1 MKIIDAEWNEGLS
14 YKPYNLAIIKFIWR
28 VAVKILRVNMKE
40 ANVQWEPVPQEY
52 EQLGGRA
59 LIAKLL
65 LNEIPPA
72 CDALGPHNK
81 LIFTPGLLGG
91 AIVPTA
97 GRLSI
102 GGKSPL
108 TGGIKEANAGGNA
121 GDTLGKFG
129 IKAIVVE
136 DQPKKKEFYILVVDG
151 DAAELI
157 PAGDIRLIGTYAT
170 ADRLQE
176 RFGADATVICIGQ
189 AGEYL
194 MSGAGISA
202 TGERDQRSN
211 HAARGGLGAV
221 MGSKGL
227 KAVVIKKALGKAVKM
242 HDDKLFRTA
251 SKTFAQELI
260 TSPKLG
266 VKGSQHIY
274 GTASIVGAVNEM
286 GSLPTRNFSDGQFE
300 HAAELRGEKLRELIL
315 AREGKVG
322 TRCMPG
328 CVIACRNLFNDASGK
343 PVVGSIQYETIGLVG
358 SNLGLGTL
366 DDVATLNFMCNDFG
380 LDTIETG
387 AALGVACEAGLA
399 KFGDI
404 AGIVGLLKQ
413 VGEGTVLG
421 RMIGCGAST
430 TGKVLG
436 IRRVP
441 SALGQAM
448 PGYDPRSLKGNGVTY
463 ATSPQGADH
472 TAGNAFGAR
481 LEVPPLGVAGQKE
494 LSLKLQIIAAML
506 DSTGLCLFARPP
518 ILSKPQLMLDM
529 INGIYGW
536 GWTLEDYDRFNRE
549 VLRTELEF
557 NRQAG
562 ITKQD
567 YRIPEYM
574 CEEPLPP
581 HNVVFDV
588 PDSDLDSL
596 FDTL

>member
-1 MKIIDAEWNEGLS
+1 MPEAPAEIRWVNWESRRSLLKIS
-14 YKPYNLAIIKFIWR
+14 RKPK
-28 VAVKILRVNMKE
+28 
-40 ANVQWEPVPQEY
+40 Q
-52 EQLGGRA
+52 
-59 LIAKLL
+59 
-65 LNEIPPA
+65 
-72 CDALGPHNK
+72 
-81 LIFTPGLLGG
+81 
-91 AIVPTA
+91 
-97 GRLSI
+97 
-102 GGKSPL
+102 
-108 TGGIKEANAGGNA
+108 
-121 GDTLGKFG
+121 
-129 IKAIVVE
+129 
-136 DQPKKKEFYILVVDG
+136 FYILVLDG
-151 DAAELI
+151 ESAELV
-157 PAGDIRLIGTYAT
+157 PAGDVVGLGTYAT

-176 RFGADATVICIGQ
+176 RFGADATIICIGQ

-194 MSGAGISA
+194 MTGAGIST

-227 KAVVIKKALGKAVKM
+227 KAVVIRKPVGKAVKM
-242 HDDKLFRTA
+242 VDEALFRTA
-251 SKTFAQELI
+251 AKAFAQKLI
-260 TSPKLG
+260 NDPKLG
-266 VKGSQHIY
+266 TKGSQHLY

-286 GSLPTRNFSDGQFE
+286 GSLPTRNFSEGKFE
-300 HAAELRGEKLRELIL
+300 HSAELRGEKLRELIL

-328 CVIACRNLFNDASGK
+328 CVIACRNLFADESGK
-343 PVVGSIQYETIGLVG
+343 PVVGTIQYETIALVG

-366 DDVATLNFMCNDFG
+366 DDVATLNYMCNDFG

-387 AALGVACEAGLA
+387 AALGVALEAGLA

-404 AGIVGLLKQ
+404 KGIVGLLKQ

-421 RMIGCGAST
+421 RMIGCGASE
-430 TGKVLG
+430 TGRVLG

-441 SALGQAM
+441 TCLGQAM
-448 PGYDPRSLKGNGVTY
+448 PGYDPRTLKGNGVTY

-481 LEVPPLGVAGQKE
+481 NEVPPLGTEGQKE

-518 ILSKPQLMLDM
+518 IIANPQLMIDM

-536 GWTLEDYDRFNRE
+536 GWTLADYDRFNRD

-557 NRQAG
+557 NRRAG
-562 ITKQD
+562 ITKND
-567 YRIPEYM
+567 YKIPEYM
-574 CEEPLPP
+574 REEPLPP
-581 HNVVFDV
+581 HNAVFDV
-588 PDSDLDSL
+588 PDSDLETV

>member
-1 MKIIDAEWNEGLS
+1 M
-14 YKPYNLAIIKFIWR
+14 
-28 VAVKILRVNMKE
+28 LRVNMKE
-40 ANVQWEPVPQEY
+40 AAIRWEPVPPEY

-91 AIVPTA
+91 ALVATA
-97 GRLSI
+97 GRLSV
-102 GGKSPL
+102 GAKSPL
-108 TGGIKEANAGGNA
+108 TGGIKEANAGGIA
-121 GDTLGKFG
+121 GDTLGKLG
-129 IKAIVVE
+129 IKAIVFE
-136 DQPKKKEFYILVVDG
+136 DQPKEKKFYILVLSG
-151 DAAELI
+151 DSAELL
-157 PAGDIRLIGTYAT
+157 PADDLLTTGTYAT
-170 ADRLQE
+170 TDRLQA
-176 RFGADATVICIGQ
+176 RFGADSSVTCIGQ

-194 MSGAGISA
+194 LSGAGIST

-227 KAVVIKKALGKAVKM
+227 KAVVIKKALGKAIKL
-242 HDDKLFRTA
+242 HNEELFRTA
-251 SKTFAQELI
+251 AKAYAQKLI
-260 TSPKLG
+260 NDPKLG
-266 VKGSQHIY
+266 TKGSQHLY

-286 GSLPTRNFSDGQFE
+286 GSFPTRNFSEGKFE
-300 HAAELRGEKLRELIL
+300 HAAELRGEKLRELVL

-328 CVIACRNLFNDASGK
+328 CVIACRNLFADESGK
-343 PVVGSIQYETIGLVG
+343 PVVGTIQYETVALVG
-358 SNLGLGTL
+358 SNLGLGKL
-366 DDVATLNFMCNDFG
+366 DDVATLNYMCNDFG
-380 LDTIETG
+380 LDTIEAG
-387 AALGVACEAGLA
+387 AALGVALEAGLA
-399 KFGDI
+399 KFGDLD
-404 AGIVGLLKQ
+404 GIVGLLKQ
-413 VGEGTVLG
+413 VGEGTPLG
-421 RMIGCGAST
+421 RILGCGAAT
-430 TGKVLG
+430 TGRVLG

-441 SALGQAM
+441 AALGQAM
-448 PGYDPRSLKGNGVTY
+448 PGYDPRTLKGNGVTY

-481 LEVPPLGVAGQKE
+481 NEVPPLGTAGQKE
-494 LSLKLQIIAAML
+494 LSLRLQIIAAML

-518 ILSKPQLMLDM
+518 IIANPQLMLDM

-536 GWTLEDYDRFNRE
+536 GWTLADYDRFNRD

-557 NRQAG
+557 NKRAG

-574 CEEPLPP
+574 REEPLPP
-581 HNVVFDV
+581 HNAVFDV
-588 PDSDLDSL
+588 PDSDLDSVFEAL
-596 FDTL
+596 

>member
-1 MKIIDAEWNEGLS
+1 M
-14 YKPYNLAIIKFIWR
+14 
-28 VAVKILRVNMKE
+28 LRVDMKE
-40 ANVQWEPVPQEY
+40 AQIRWEPVPQEY
-52 EQLGGRA
+52 ERVGGRA

-91 AIVPTA
+91 ASVATA
-97 GRLSI
+97 GRLSV
-102 GGKSPL
+102 GAKSPL
-108 TGGIKEANAGGNA
+108 TRGIKEANAGGTS
-121 GDTLGKFG
+121 GDALGKLG

-136 DQPKKKEFYILVVDG
+136 NQPQAKQFCILIIDGESVD
-151 DAAELI
+151 LI
-157 PAGDIRLIGTYAT
+157 PAGDIVGLGTYAT

-176 RFGADATVICIGQ
+176 RYGADATIICIGQ
-189 AGEYL
+189 AGEFL
-194 MSGAGISA
+194 MTGAGIST
-202 TGERDQRSN
+202 TGDRDQRSN

-227 KAVVIKKALGKAVKM
+227 KAVVIRKVVGKAVKM
-242 HDDKLFRTA
+242 VDEALFRAA
-251 SKTFAQELI
+251 SKAFAQKLI
-260 TSPKLG
+260 NDPKLG
-266 VKGSQHIY
+266 TKGSQHLY

-286 GSLPTRNFSDGQFE
+286 GSLPTRNFSEGKFE
-300 HAAELRGEKLRELIL
+300 HAAGLRGEKLRELIL
-315 AREGKVG
+315 AREGKIG

-328 CVIACRNLFNDASGK
+328 CVIACRNLFADEGGK
-343 PVVGSIQYETIGLVG
+343 PVVGSIQYETIALVG
-358 SNLGLGTL
+358 SNLGLGEL
-366 DDVATLNFMCNDFG
+366 DDVATLNYMCNDFG

-387 AALGVACEAGLA
+387 AALGVALEAGLA

-404 AGIVGLLKQ
+404 DAIVGILKQ
-413 VGEGTVLG
+413 VAEGTVLG
-421 RMIGCGAST
+421 RVIGCGASE
-430 TGKVLG
+430 TGRVLG

-441 SALGQAM
+441 TCLSQAM
-448 PGYDPRSLKGNGVTY
+448 PGYDPRTLKGNGVTY

-481 LEVPPLGVAGQKE
+481 NEVPPLGIEGQKA
-494 LSLKLQIIAAML
+494 LSLRLQIIAAML

-518 ILSKPQLMLDM
+518 IIANPQLMIDM

-536 GWTLEDYDRFNRE
+536 GWTLADYDRFNRD

-562 ITKQD
+562 ITKND
-567 YRIPEYM
+567 YKIPEYM
-574 CEEPLPP
+574 REEPLPP
-581 HNVVFDV
+581 HNTVFDV
-588 PDSDLDSL
+588 PDSDLETV

>member
-1 MKIIDAEWNEGLS
+1 M
-14 YKPYNLAIIKFIWR
+14 
-28 VAVKILRVNMKE
+28 KILRIDMKDSQ
-40 ANVQWEPVPQEY
+40 VRWEPVPKEY

-65 LNEIPPA
+65 LNEVPPA

-81 LIFTPGLLGG
+81 LIFAPGLLGG
-91 AIVPTA
+91 AIVATA
-97 GRLSI
+97 GRLSV
-102 GGKSPL
+102 GAKSPL
-108 TGGIKEANAGGNA
+108 TRGAKEANAGGTG
-121 GDTLGKFG
+121 GDSLGKLG
-129 IKAIVVE
+129 IKAIVFE
-136 DQPKKKEFYILVVDG
+136 NQGKPKQFHTLVIDG
-151 DAAELI
+151 DSAELV
-157 PAGDIRLIGTYAT
+157 PADDVVGMGTYAT
-170 ADRLQE
+170 SDKLWE
-176 RFGADATVICIGQ
+176 RFGADSTVICIGQ

-194 MSGAGISA
+194 MTGAGISA
-202 TGERDQRSN
+202 TGDRDQRSN

-227 KAVVIKKALGKAVKM
+227 KAVVIRKPLGRTPQMV
-242 HDDKLFRTA
+242 DEELFRKA
-251 SKTFAQELI
+251 SKAFAQELI
-260 TSPKLG
+260 KSPKLG
-266 VKGSQHIY
+266 TKGSQHLY

-286 GSLPTRNFSDGQFE
+286 GSMPTRNFSDGKFE
-300 HAAELRGEKLRELIL
+300 HAAELRGEKIRELVL

-328 CVIACRNLFNDASGK
+328 CVIACRNLFPDASGK
-343 PVVGSIQYETIGLVG
+343 PIVGTVQYETIALVG
-358 SNLGLGTL
+358 SNLGIGNL
-366 DDVATLNFMCNDFG
+366 DDVATLNYMCNDFG

-399 KFGDI
+399 KFGDMQ
-404 AGIVGLLKQ
+404 AIVGLLKQ
-413 VGEGTVLG
+413 VGEGTVIG
-421 RMIGCGAST
+421 RMLGCGAT
-430 TGKVLG
+430 ATGRVLG

-441 SALGQAM
+441 TCLNQAM

-481 LEVPPLGVAGQKE
+481 AEVPPLGTAGQKE

-518 ILSKPQLMLDM
+518 IISNPQLMIDM

-536 GWTLEDYDRFNRE
+536 GWTKEDYDQSNRN
-549 VLRTELEF
+549 VLRNELEF
-557 NRQAG
+557 NRLAG
-562 ITKQD
+562 ITKSD

-574 CEEPLPP
+574 REEPLPP

-588 PDSDLDSL
+588 PDSDLDGV